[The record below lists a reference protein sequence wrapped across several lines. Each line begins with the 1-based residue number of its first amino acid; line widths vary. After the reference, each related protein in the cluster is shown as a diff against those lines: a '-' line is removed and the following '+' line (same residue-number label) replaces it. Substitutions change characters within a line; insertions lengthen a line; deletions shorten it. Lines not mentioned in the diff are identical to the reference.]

1 MSDHR
6 RSKRVLSN
14 LRHAHCTHFHV
25 VGEENDAALWAESAA
40 QSERCIGQSANPLL
54 ANISGKSADSPW
66 RESQK
71 MRHHEQ
77 LFQAFEI
84 HIASIRDVK
93 SCRLEMQLV
102 ELKNIV
108 NSCASDMKTG
118 RNRSSQIELSVHF
131 DSHFGPAK
139 IGPREQSQRQIDGH
153 GVEGVKNDFDVGS
166 EFLPGIKR
174 LGFRHKTLEKIR
186 PELPVKL
193 LVRVCQSGLGNR
205 LQEAQMVASF
215 GSRIQTTGDVPQ
227 SVAPRQLSKGHAV
240 ELLTAAKIPP
250 PRIHVVVVHQTVER
264 LAADQIE
271 KLRHNR
277 SARIHALNRDLNSN
291 APRAL

>member
-1 MSDHR
+1 M
-6 RSKRVLSN
+6 
-14 LRHAHCTHFHV
+14 
-25 VGEENDAALWAESAA
+25 
-40 QSERCIGQSANPLL
+40 
-54 ANISGKSADSPW
+54 
-66 RESQK
+66 
-71 MRHHEQ
+71 
-77 LFQAFEI
+77 
-84 HIASIRDVK
+84 
-93 SCRLEMQLV
+93 
-102 ELKNIV
+102 
-108 NSCASDMKTG
+108 
-118 RNRSSQIELSVHF
+118 HF

-153 GVEGVKNDFDVGS
+153 GVEGVKSDFDVGS

-174 LGFRHKTLEKIR
+174 LGFLHKTLGKIR

-264 LAADQIE
+264 LAVDQIE

-291 APRAL
+291 GSSGKSVGFVAWSSGHEVKLSEMEEDGSAVVLEGAEASGVGFDGLDPAVEGLC